1 MHHGQWG
8 AAMVICRT
16 SVANSHIGLHRVAVS
31 IPLLLLTQFLHAQSS
46 PFETGANSLVS
57 EFIAIASPVAI
68 ILVMVL
74 GIAAATGRISWGWPV
89 LILLGIG
96 IVFGAPQIV
105 EWGRSIFGV

>member
-1 MHHGQWG
+1 
-8 AAMVICRT
+8 MVTCRS
-16 SVANSHIGLHRVAVS
+16 SVANSRAALHRVAVS
-31 IPLLLLTQFLHAQSS
+31 IALLLLTQLLHAQSS

-74 GIAAATGRISWGWPV
+74 GIAAATGRISWSWPV